1 MSDNTPDSP
10 PESLTSR
17 FLSFLRNCFLTG
29 IVVTAPV
36 GLSLYIVW
44 SMLLWIDKQVDLFVP
59 PSVSLRLTEDPN
71 IPGLGI
77 FVAISFFVVIGAL
90 ARNYFG
96 QLLLRVS
103 DFIMERLP
111 VVKTIYGALKQ
122 VLEMLT
128 GKQAQAFREV
138 VMIEYPRKDMWTMG
152 FLTGRMNGEIKDN
165 LNRETL
171 GVFIPTTPVPSAG
184 FLVFVPEEDVIHL
197 KMSVDEGL
205 KMIVSCG
212 MIKPKSALP
221 PKGAKEKS

>member
-90 ARNYFG
+90 ARNYLANAP
-96 QLLLRVS
+96 QSLR
-103 DFIMERLP
+103 LH
-111 VVKTIYGALKQ
+111 YGAPARCQ
-122 VLEMLT
+122 
-128 GKQAQAFREV
+128 
-138 VMIEYPRKDMWTMG
+138 
-152 FLTGRMNGEIKDN
+152 N
-165 LNRETL
+165 
-171 GVFIPTTPVPSAG
+171 
-184 FLVFVPEEDVIHL
+184 HL
-197 KMSVDEGL
+197 WRTQTS
-205 KMIVSCG
+205 S
-212 MIKPKSALP
+212 
-221 PKGAKEKS
+221 